1 MANLFI
7 FYVYAYLREDGSP
20 YYLGK
25 GKNKRAFGKH
35 DHIPVPKDK
44 SKIVF
49 LETNLSNI
57 GACALER
64 RYILWYGRKDIGT
77 GILRNRTEG
86 GEGNTGLRSKEWCQN
101 HSIKLTGRKHTSEH
115 VEKLR
120 KIDRSYMK
128 SDEYRKKISEANKG
142 KPRKKGYFWSDE
154 TRKKISTLR
163 KGVPSGRKMSAEHLR
178 KMTDG
183 RKKQALERKLSLEK
197 LEMRSMNSNHD

>member
-1 MANLFI
+1 MTNLFI
-7 FYVYAYLREDGSP
+7 FYVYAYLRGDGSP
-20 YYLGK
+20 YYIGK

-86 GEGNTGLRSKEWCQN
+86 GDGNTGSRSKEWCQN
-101 HSIKLTGRKHTSEH
+101 HSKKLTGRKYTSDH

-142 KPRKKGYFWSDE
+142 KPRKKAYFWSDE
-154 TRKKISTLR
+154 ARKRISTLR

-183 RKKQALERKLSLEK
+183 RKRQAL
-197 LEMRSMNSNHD
+197 